1 VISIIVGDTL
11 KTHFRRTAVLAAG
24 VGLLALLPG
33 GVGTAQAA
41 GYSPVGAL
49 QIGVHGIPAK
59 VNRGT
64 TITMVIW
71 YRQTSKDNAYPVLDG
86 LAVGTAANGTVNR
99 AARGFTVSLQSPVT
113 HRWEKMAYNGAFQ
126 DYEATSG
133 VTFKVTPGYWEHL
146 NVRLTLAANAPEGL
160 VQIVPLPMEGLDLL
174 GSKGQSVDG
183 YLSVDYPIYYT
194 QVK

>member
-1 VISIIVGDTL
+1 M
-11 KTHFRRTAVLAAG
+11 KTRFRRTAVLAAG

-99 AARGFTVSLQSPVT
+99 AARGGPGRGAGFGRPAAAAGPLKNFF
-113 HRWEKMAYNGAFQ
+113 RWPGDRCRDSANLWRRLRISRA
-126 DYEATSG
+126 AG
-133 VTFKVTPGYWEHL
+133 VIARE
-146 NVRLTLAANAPEGL
+146 
-160 VQIVPLPMEGLDLL
+160 
-174 GSKGQSVDG
+174 
-183 YLSVDYPIYYT
+183 
-194 QVK
+194 